1 MIIYLDGPINAGRST
16 VGAMLASKLPH
27 AVHIEVDHLRHFAD
41 CLTLNQAIPY
51 ALSDAA
57 MLAAEWSN
65 RGFHVIVSWPIEP
78 LNHYRLSEATASTGT
93 PLFTFTLL
101 PRLDVALSDRGGRP
115 LSAHEQARIREMYKG
130 MYAGGQAVGV
140 VIDNSDQPPAETA
153 QVILDFIKE
162 WRGHETATLASDPAK
177 ELTFTTTDRPTT
189 ADQAFLRQRI
199 KEFNDDVSTYHRLAR
214 RTGKEPLAVLMR
226 DSDTA
231 LVGGFLAT
239 TYWGWLD
246 IDQLW
251 VAEGWRGLGHGRAL
265 MQMGEE
271 AALTRG
277 CRQAQV
283 KTWDF
288 QARGFYERLGYH
300 VVGQQKE
307 YPPGHTFYWLRKAL
321 TGHVS

>member
-1 MIIYLDGPINAGRST
+1 MIIYLDGPINAGKST
-16 VGAMLASKLPH
+16 VGASLARRLPY
-27 AVHIEVDHLRHFAD
+27 AVHIEVDHLRHFASR
-41 CLTLNQAIPY
+41 LTLNQAIPY
-51 ALSDAA
+51 VLSDAA
-57 MLAAEWSN
+57 MLTSEWVK
-65 RGFHVIVSWPIEP
+65 RGFQVIVSWPIERV
-78 LNHYRLSEATASTGT
+78 NYHRFAEDVAGTGA

-101 PRLDVALSDRGGRP
+101 PRLDVALKDRGARP
-115 LSAHEQARIREMYKG
+115 LSDREQARIREMYSG
-130 MYAGGQAVGV
+130 MYAGGQEVGFL
-140 VIDNSDQPPAETA
+140 IDNSDQSPAETA
-153 QVILDFIKE
+153 QIILDHVKE
-162 WRGHETATLASDPAK
+162 WPGHEAAILASDPAK
-177 ELTFTTTDRPTT
+177 ELTFTTTDRPT
-189 ADQAFLRQRI
+189 AAEQAYLRQRI
-199 KEFNDDVSTYHRLAR
+199 KEYNDDVSAHHRLTR

-226 DSDTA
+226 DSDAA

-251 VAEGWRGLGHGRAL
+251 VAERWRGLGHGRAL

-271 AALTRG
+271 EALNRG

-300 VVGQQKE
+300 VVGQQQG

-321 TGHVS
+321 TGNDG